1 MLVTESGQL
10 NITTKPDSPEED
22 ADKVTAFI
30 AAEQAAKGEI
40 RLEMNFTPV
49 MAHRYLQK
57 QINDL
62 CKAVYAEKDLNEKF
76 RSEFESL

>member
-1 MLVTESGQL
+1 MLVTESGQF

-49 MAHRYLQK
+49 MAHRYS
-57 QINDL
+57 
-62 CKAVYAEKDLNEKF
+62 AELWVTL
-76 RSEFESL
+76 RACRCHVL